1 MHHPF
6 RKLPV
11 LLLLAAA
18 AITLP
23 AAADEAAEI
32 RSARL
37 AQNAAIVRHDL
48 AAIASF
54 WTDNVT
60 ICRGLGLQVAGK
72 AGYLELFRNDDPVN
86 GIVYERIP
94 DDIEV
99 GRDWPLAFE
108 TGHWV
113 GRRAGQPVLGGR
125 YSAQWV
131 RDGQKW
137 LIRGEVYVALKA
149 EGEGKTMPAAPA
161 ATPGGE
167 AGTAIPSL
175 LREFLSRVD
184 DPAMHARFWADDL
197 VYTSGKAEVRSKTD
211 ILKNMAAAPQGP
223 AAAAKPTYN
232 AEDVKVRAY
241 GTTAALTFRLV
252 AHNPDGTTQHY
263 RNSGTFLLRNGQ
275 WQVVTWQA
283 TREPDAK

>member
-1 MHHPF
+1 
-6 RKLPV
+6 
-11 LLLLAAA
+11 
-18 AITLP
+18 
-23 AAADEAAEI
+23 
-32 RSARL
+32 
-37 AQNAAIVRHDL
+37 
-48 AAIASF
+48 
-54 WTDNVT
+54 
-60 ICRGLGLQVAGK
+60 
-72 AGYLELFRNDDPVN
+72 VN

-149 EGEGKTMPAAPA
+149 EGEGKTMPSAPA

-167 AGTAIPSL
+167 AETAIPSL

-197 VYTSGKAEVRSKTD
+197 VYTSGKAEVRSKAD
-211 ILKNMAAAPQGP
+211 ILKNMAATPQGP
-223 AAAAKPTYN
+223 AAAAKPTYD

-263 RNSGTFLLRNGQ
+263 RNSGTFLHRNGQ